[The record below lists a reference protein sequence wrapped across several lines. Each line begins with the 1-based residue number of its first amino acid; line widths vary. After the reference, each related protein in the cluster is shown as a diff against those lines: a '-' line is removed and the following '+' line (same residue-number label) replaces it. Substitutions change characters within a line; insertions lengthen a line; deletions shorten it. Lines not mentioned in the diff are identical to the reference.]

1 MAKSKIILVK
11 ESEEELRKLKIKQPA
26 HLKKRIEMLLILKRS
41 EDSLSKIALSNIMK
55 INQNTAQ
62 TWRNMYFKDGL
73 DGLLVYGKIGFKP
86 SLITPEL
93 HAAIEARLKSPKDAF
108 TSYIDLIAWIT
119 ENYMPQ
125 GVNYQTI
132 NSYVKRNFKAKLKV
146 ARKSHIKKDENAVES
161 FKKTSAKF

>member
-161 FKKTSAKF
+161 FKKTSAKS

>member
-26 HLKKRIEMLLILKRS
+26 HLKKRIEMLLILKKS

-161 FKKTSAKF
+161 FKKTSAKS